1 VDRRLNTMLKVTNRA
16 ISVLKAT
23 AKSKEGASEDAGI
36 RIRRDA
42 VSREDGAILVGLDVC
57 DTPEAGDA
65 ELEEDGLHIF
75 VEDALREPLEGRTL
89 DVQNEEEG
97 PRFIFS

>member
-1 VDRRLNTMLKVTNRA
+1 MLKVTNRA

-23 AKSKEGASEDAGI
+23 AKSKEGATEDAGI

-75 VEDALREPLEGRTL
+75 VEDALKEPLEGRTL
-89 DVQNEEEG
+89 DVQNEEES
-97 PRFIFS
+97 PRFIFT

>member
-1 VDRRLNTMLKVTNRA
+1 MLKVTNRA

-42 VSREDGAILVGLDVC
+42 VAREPGTSRVGFDLCDG
-57 DTPEAGDA
+57 PEAGDA
-65 ELEEDGLHIF
+65 ELEQNGLRIF

-89 DVQNEEEG
+89 DVRNEEEG

>member
-1 VDRRLNTMLKVTNRA
+1 
-16 ISVLKAT
+16 LKAT
-23 AKSKEGASEDAGI
+23 AKSKEAVSEDAGI

-57 DTPEAGDA
+57 DTPEVGDA

-89 DVQNEEEG
+89 DVRNEEEG